1 MHISVKNAICKTRI
15 QTPVKPSPGKKFKW
29 PVQFIVPK
37 ESGGDKAGLEPQASM
52 VRPALKDLRGLQV
65 LKEINGLLDL
75 KAIKALKDP
84 RAILVNPS

>member
-1 MHISVKNAICKTRI
+1 MESTIYCPKGIRGRRGR
-15 QTPVKPSPGKKFKW
+15 PG
-29 PVQFIVPK
+29 
-37 ESGGDKAGLEPQASM
+37 PQASM

-65 LKEINGLLDL
+65 LKEINGLMDL